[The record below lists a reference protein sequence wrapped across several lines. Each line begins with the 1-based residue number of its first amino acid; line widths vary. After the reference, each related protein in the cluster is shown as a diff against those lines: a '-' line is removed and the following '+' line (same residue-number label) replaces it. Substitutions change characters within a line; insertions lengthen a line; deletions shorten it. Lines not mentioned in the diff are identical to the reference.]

1 MLVNLNFSLLLILSC
16 QPAKS
21 VCGDQSRQQQSC
33 SDPAGEKTKFNLSVF
48 LMIRFAMFVHLT
60 ELNLSFCADI
70 IVQEVKHISD
80 NIFLAIEN
88 KTATNVVNVF
98 VVL

>member
-1 MLVNLNFSLLLILSC
+1 
-16 QPAKS
+16 
-21 VCGDQSRQQQSC
+21 
-33 SDPAGEKTKFNLSVF
+33 
-48 LMIRFAMFVHLT
+48 MFVHLT